1 MSGRANSG
9 RPNVRQ
15 AINHRA
21 TVLPGY
27 CPIFIYLFYLFGT
40 LEYFI
45 DYLHRL
51 TNEVKKKLKEKLNF
65 NI

>member
-1 MSGRANSG
+1 MSG

-21 TVLPGY
+21 TVRPGY
-27 CPIFIYLFYLFGT
+27 FRMFIYLFYLFGT

-45 DYLHRL
+45 IY
-51 TNEVKKKLKEKLNF
+51 
-65 NI
+65 IG